1 VIFRLYRFEAKQ
13 KKSEAKQMRNKAK
26 QVKLMGKCEA
36 KLCEKTIWKRN
47 KTL

>member
-26 QVKLMGKCEA
+26 QVKLMGECEE

-47 KTL
+47 